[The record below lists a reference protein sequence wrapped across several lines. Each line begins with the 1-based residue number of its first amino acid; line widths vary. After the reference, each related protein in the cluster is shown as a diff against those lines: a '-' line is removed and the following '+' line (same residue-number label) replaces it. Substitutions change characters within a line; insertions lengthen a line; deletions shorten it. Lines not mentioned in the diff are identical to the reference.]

1 LKEILA
7 ERETQERAAAPRH
20 DLNKNPALAG
30 LSAQALEML
39 AYYRGILQEDVKRE
53 MPEVQQAALAK
64 FDRAAENPAFVERLE
79 KSDQAATKERTA
91 PKQRQERKDTYEQS
105 L

>member
-1 LKEILA
+1 LA
-7 ERETQERAAAPRH
+7 EIFIDANHIHPSQEGNGRSLQVFMKELAREQ
-20 DLNKNPALAG
+20 D
-30 LSAQALEML
+30 
-39 AYYRGILQEDVKRE
+39 IEDVKRE

-79 KSDQAATKERTA
+79 KSDQAQETTKE
-91 PKQRQERKDTYEQS
+91 PEQRQARKDTHEQS